1 MNINDVYRRN
11 EKKGYYL
18 FECTHYSLC
27 KFFIDSNLGVN
38 NAPENRTHSIS
49 LHVCFVSAFSYPKVS
64 PGDDELV
71 RCWRMR
77 YSRRISDE
85 FISNRIMICL
95 IASSYLPMG
104 FRLILK
110 WVIQCFFFRAFNVF
124 HTIAFCIR
132 MQFTYA
138 LMVFQEC
145 SYTIFVSNNFT
156 IFTLSIFSSVSSLW
170 FVTISYFRHKTI
182 HIFIFVWSASKKN
195 NSNRIFYGKLSH
207 RLEH

>member
-77 YSRRISDE
+77 FSRRISDE

-132 MQFTYA
+132 MLLYCIHLCTNGFSRVQLYDFRFKQFHHFYSIN
-138 LMVFQEC
+138 LFIRELIVIC
-145 SYTIFVSNNFT
+145 ND
-156 IFTLSIFSSVSSLW
+156 LIFS
-170 FVTISYFRHKTI
+170 TQNDSYFHLCLI
-182 HIFIFVWSASKKN
+182 CFKKQ
-195 NSNRIFYGKLSH
+195 
-207 RLEH
+207 